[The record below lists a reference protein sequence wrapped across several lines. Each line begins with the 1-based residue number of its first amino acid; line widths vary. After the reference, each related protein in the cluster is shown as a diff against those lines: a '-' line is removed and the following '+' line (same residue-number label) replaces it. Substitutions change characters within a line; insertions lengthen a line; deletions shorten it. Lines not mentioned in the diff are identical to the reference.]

1 MADPEDLSLAG
12 DVGPDNGDTINDAPE
27 EEEEAGVVV
36 GGGGAVGSLDSDD
49 DEEEPDHHPAPVA
62 IGNGSVTN
70 RYREI
75 MQQQH
80 QDSSDVSS
88 VGGSSFHGL
97 PKRAGSPIDSV
108 LSGPDDT
115 PSIQVGM
122 PFLAPSD
129 SSNTHRAP
137 SSRRP
142 AAAFSRL

>member
-1 MADPEDLSLAG
+1 MADSEDLSLAG
-12 DVGPDNGDTINDAPE
+12 DVGLDNGDTINDAPTL
-27 EEEEAGVVV
+27 AGTDVDADADA
-36 GGGGAVGSLDSDD
+36 GNDGLLEDGDG
-49 DEEEPDHHPAPVA
+49 PDRHLTPVP

-88 VGGSSFHGL
+88 LGGSSLHGL

-115 PSIQVGM
+115 PSIQVG
-122 PFLAPSD
+122 APIPGS
-129 SSNTHRAP
+129 RAI
-137 SSRRP
+137 
-142 AAAFSRL
+142 F